1 MIRGTT
7 PKLEFTIPFGTDLI
21 KEVYVTFAQG
31 ANVILE
37 KQLADCVCEGER
49 LVLKLS
55 QADTLAFMHG
65 QLVDVQLRVKTV
77 NGEALASD
85 IIRTTAERI
94 LKDGEI

>member
-21 KEVYVTFAQG
+21 KELYITFAQG
-31 ANVILE
+31 AEVVIE
-37 KQLADCVCEGER
+37 KTLADCDCEGER
-49 LVLKLS
+49 LVLRLS
-55 QADTLAFMHG
+55 QADTLAFKHG

-85 IIRTTAERI
+85 IIRATADRI